1 MHLKETFLD
10 LVYAQKKKKDLAY
23 NFLKVIHRN
32 KITYLT

>member
-23 NFLKVIHRN
+23 SASLGWDC
-32 KITYLT
+32 